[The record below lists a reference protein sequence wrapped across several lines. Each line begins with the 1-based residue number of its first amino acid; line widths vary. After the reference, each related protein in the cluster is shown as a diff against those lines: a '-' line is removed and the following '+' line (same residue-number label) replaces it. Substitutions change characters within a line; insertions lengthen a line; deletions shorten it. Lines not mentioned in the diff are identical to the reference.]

1 MGEEMSRLAIATCP
15 DCRRG
20 PTGIAGHDALFSQTM
35 GSDEMQFRCRTCQQA
50 WARKHPG
57 THSYHWA
64 PIGKLAGMDV
74 PGRPGTTP
82 P

>member
-1 MGEEMSRLAIATCP
+1 MSRLAVTTCP

-20 PTGIAGHDALFSQTM
+20 PTGIAGHGALFSQTM
-35 GSDEMQFRCRTCQQA
+35 TPDVMQFRCHACQQA
-50 WARKHPG
+50 WARKHRAFD
-57 THSYHWA
+57 SYSWV
-64 PIGKLAGMDV
+64 PIAKFAGMDV

>member
-1 MGEEMSRLAIATCP
+1 MSRLALATCP
-15 DCRRG
+15 DCKRG

-35 GSDEMQFRCRTCQQA
+35 SPEEMQFRCKACQQA
-50 WARKHPG
+50 WARKLRS
-57 THSYHWA
+57 TNSYAWA
-64 PIGKLAGMDV
+64 PIAKLAGADT